1 MDFNFKSCFGDCAW
15 GFAHILDLN
24 SNLSLKA
31 TVRADILPTTQF
43 HSLILSTVN
52 RRYLIRKKSNA
63 VLLCYV
69 IHIWASRNLLL
80 STPSRMTWLLC
91 VCFPW
96 VKGGYASLYVLY
108 TSAHK
113 CNETSKF
120 HYQVLI
126 LKYCVKGYGTFENE
140 WKMEMLIFFNLYHY
154 FWFLLN
160 RKAFTH
166 STFSFGLARK
176 CKRMGSSE
184 KIT

>member
-15 GFAHILDLN
+15 GFAHILN

-63 VLLCYV
+63 GLLCYV

-80 STPSRMTWLLC
+80 STPSRMTRLLC
-91 VCFPW
+91 VWFPW

-120 HYQVLI
+120 HYRVLI

-140 WKMEMLIFFNLYHY
+140 WKNGDAHFLQPLSLLLVSVEQKSFYSQHFQ
-154 FWFLLN
+154 FWF
-160 RKAFTH
+160 
-166 STFSFGLARK
+166 S
-176 CKRMGSSE
+176 
-184 KIT
+184 